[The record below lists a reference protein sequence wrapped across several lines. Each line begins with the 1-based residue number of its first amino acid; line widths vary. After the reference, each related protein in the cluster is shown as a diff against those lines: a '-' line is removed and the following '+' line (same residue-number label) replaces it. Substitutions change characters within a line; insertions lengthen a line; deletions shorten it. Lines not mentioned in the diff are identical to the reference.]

1 MPAILQLTAE
11 NRALLA
17 RLEPGYWRPSANA
30 DEFHSKYL
38 QYLVTN
44 PDITTRVLEREDRV
58 IGFAVSNRQPALW
71 FIDDVCL
78 ATDADWA
85 TDGVVLLR
93 AIEERPAAMTA
104 PHGDTF
110 LLLAE
115 HPILTPQLA
124 QLLLL
129 LGSQAIAAT
138 TSPPAIRAGSAP
150 PAALATARHIY

>member
-1 MPAILQLTAE
+1 MKRSSVRAALERDMPAILQLTAE
-11 NRALLA
+11 NRALRA

-30 DEFHSKYL
+30 DEFHSKYTR
-38 QYLVTN
+38 YLVTN

-85 TDGVVLLR
+85 TDGVVLLG

-104 PHGDTF
+104 PHG
-110 LLLAE
+110 E
-115 HPILTPQLA
+115 H
-124 QLLLL
+124 
-129 LGSQAIAAT
+129 GEG
-138 TSPPAIRAGSAP
+138 TSGYRGRAGAGEYLP
-150 PAALATARHIY
+150 GVPAGPVPRRS